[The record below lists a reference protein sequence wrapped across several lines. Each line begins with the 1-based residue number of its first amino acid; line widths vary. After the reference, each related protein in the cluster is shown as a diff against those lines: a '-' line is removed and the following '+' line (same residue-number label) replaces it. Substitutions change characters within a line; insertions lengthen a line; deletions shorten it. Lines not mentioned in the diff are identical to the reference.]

1 MTKKNYFLQGMR
13 DGMPVCL
20 GYFAVSF
27 AFGIQAVGIGL
38 SVFESAVLSAANVT
52 SAGQFAALGI
62 IAAGASYIEL
72 AFTQLIINLRY
83 FLMSCALSQRISPK
97 MSLWHRLGIAYGVTD
112 EIFALSAAQPVP
124 LSPYYNYGMIAVAI
138 PGWILG
144 TLFGAV
150 AGNILPGILTNALG
164 VALYGMFV
172 AIVVPPAKKN
182 RVIAGA
188 ALLAMALS
196 ALFTYAPL
204 LKEISSGF
212 RIILITVA
220 VSALAALFFPVE
232 DSAET
237 EDEHET

>member
-1 MTKKNYFLQGMR
+1 MTKKSYFLQGMR
-13 DGMPVCL
+13 DGMPVCF

-97 MSLWHRLGIAYGVTD
+97 MSLAHRLGIAYGVTD
-112 EIFALSAAQPVP
+112 EIFALSAAQLVP
-124 LSPYYNYGMIAVAI
+124 LSPYYNYGLIAVAI

-150 AGNILPGILTNALG
+150 AGNILPAVLTNALG
-164 VALYGMFV
+164 VALYGMFI
-172 AIVVPPAKKN
+172 AIVVPPAKENK
-182 RVIAGA
+182 VVAGV

-196 ALFTYAPL
+196 ALFTWAPL
-204 LKEISSGF
+204 LNTISSGF
-212 RIILITVA
+212 RIILITVL
-220 VSALAALFFPVE
+220 VSALAACFFPVE
-232 DSAET
+232 DAAET
-237 EDEHET
+237 EADDET

>member
-1 MTKKNYFLQGMR
+1 MTKKNYLLQGMR
-13 DGMPVCL
+13 DGVPVCL

-124 LSPYYNYGMIAVAI
+124 LSPYYNYGMIAAAI

-150 AGNILPGILTNALG
+150 AGNILPVILTNALG

-172 AIVVPPAKKN
+172 AIVVPPAKQN

-220 VSALAALFFPVE
+220 VSALAACFFPVE
-232 DSAET
+232 DKAES

>member
-83 FLMSCALSQRISPK
+83 FLMSCALSQCISPK

>member
-138 PGWILG
+138 P
-144 TLFGAV
+144 V
-150 AGNILPGILTNALG
+150 QPDILTSST
-164 VALYGMFV
+164 
-172 AIVVPPAKKN
+172 
-182 RVIAGA
+182 R
-188 ALLAMALS
+188 
-196 ALFTYAPL
+196 FTL
-204 LKEISSGF
+204 TSISPSSM
-212 RIILITVA
+212 RCPMCLI
-220 VSALAALFFPVE
+220 
-232 DSAET
+232 
-237 EDEHET
+237 

>member
-150 AGNILPGILTNALG
+150 AGNILPVILTNALG